1 MLQRRSRSGKDC
13 FTCCKYQIIRKL
25 TQLADIAPQTHN
37 IALASPI
44 ANFIVSIGLDGSV
57 RSQGTEIAVA
67 LASDPALAAEVKHDQ
82 ESLEL
87 QKDEEAVE
95 KPENVKASPDGK
107 LIMAE
112 EIVVG
117 HVTWKSMNLLLTGLG
132 GTHPIFFAIVWISGM
147 GSYAALS
154 SMQPWFLGVW
164 GSQYE
169 THDPS
174 DVNVT

>member
-1 MLQRRSRSGKDC
+1 
-13 FTCCKYQIIRKL
+13 
-25 TQLADIAPQTHN
+25 LANTVPKTHN

-67 LASDPALAAEVKHDQ
+67 LANDPTLAAEVKHDK
-82 ESLEL
+82 ENLEL

-95 KPENVKASPDGK
+95 KSEGVKASSDGK

-112 EIVVG
+112 EIVIG

-132 GTHPIFFAIVWISGM
+132 GTHPILFAILWTCGM
-147 GSYAALS
+147 GSYAVLS

-174 DVNVT
+174 DVNVA